1 MGWKIA
7 ITFFAVYVCW
17 GMTYLAMRVAVVEI
31 PPHLMSGSR
40 FLVAGL
46 VLYVWARLRGE
57 FPPTARHWQ
66 AAAVIGAFLL
76 LGGNASVAWAEQRV
90 PSGLAAVLIAVAPI
104 WMVGLEWAR
113 GGSRPNKSVVMGLL
127 LGLFGVGLLVS
138 SRAFPGE
145 RVDPVGALILIL
157 ASASWAWGSVL
168 SKSAPLPKSP
178 LLATSMEMIAGGILL
193 LLTAAVAGQF
203 NGFSPMQVSAPAALA
218 WGYLVVFGSLVGFTA
233 YIWLLGV
240 TSIAKAGTYAY
251 VNPIVA
257 VFLGWAI
264 LHEPV
269 TIRMLVAAGVI
280 LVGVA
285 LVNVDWSSSGL
296 LARRTA
302 ELPHPADR
310 ALARTDAGH
319 CEGPT
324 HRRRCEGA

>member
-1 MGWKIA
+1 MRWKMA
-7 ITFFAVYVCW
+7 LAFFAVYVCW
-17 GMTYLAMRVAVVEI
+17 GMTYLAMRIAVVDI

-46 VLYVWARLRGE
+46 VLYGWARLRGHG
-57 FPPTARHWQ
+57 PPSAKHWR
-66 AAAVIGAFLL
+66 AAAIIGAFLL

-113 GGSRPNKSVVMGLL
+113 GGSRPQRRVFVGLL
-127 LGLFGVGLLVS
+127 LGLLGVGLLVS
-138 SRAFPGE
+138 SRASVGSA
-145 RVDPVGALILIL
+145 VDPVGAVILIL

-168 SKSAPLPKSP
+168 SKSAPLPESP
-178 LLATSMEMIAGGILL
+178 ILATSMEMIAGGILL

-203 NGFSPMQVSAPAALA
+203 NGFNPAKVSPSAALA

-257 VFLGWAI
+257 VILGWAI

-269 TIRMLVAAGVI
+269 TPRMLLAAGVI
-280 LVGVA
+280 LLGVA
-285 LVNVDWSSSGL
+285 LVSVDWSAGGV
-296 LARRTA
+296 
-302 ELPHPADR
+302 R
-310 ALARTDAGH
+310 ALLPARLRPDRV
-319 CEGPT
+319 P
-324 HRRRCEGA
+324 

>member
-1 MGWKIA
+1 VRWKIA
-7 ITFFAVYVCW
+7 LAFFAVYVCW
-17 GMTYLAMRVAVVEI
+17 GMTYLAMRVAVVDI
-31 PPHLMSGSR
+31 PPHLMSGGR

-46 VLYVWARLRGE
+46 VLYAWARLRGQG
-57 FPPTARHWQ
+57 PPTPAQWR
-66 AAAVIGAFLL
+66 AATVIGAFLL

-113 GGSRPNKSVVMGLL
+113 GGSRPRKRVIAGLL
-127 LGLFGVGLLVS
+127 LGLAGVGLLVS
-138 SRAFPGE
+138 SRDSPGTT
-145 RVDPVGALILIL
+145 VDPVGAVILIL

-178 LLATSMEMIAGGILL
+178 FLATSMEMIAGGILL

-203 NGFSPMQVSAPAALA
+203 NGFNPAKVSASAALA

-257 VFLGWAI
+257 VLLGWAI

-269 TIRMLVAAGVI
+269 TMRMLLAAGVI
-280 LVGVA
+280 LLGVA
-285 LVNVDWSSSGL
+285 LVSLDWSSNRL
-296 LARRTA
+296 LARVPERFRLT
-302 ELPHPADR
+302 R
-310 ALARTDAGH
+310 A
-319 CEGPT
+319 P
-324 HRRRCEGA
+324 